1 MTALDSPN
9 PSSSPRNA
17 LAAWMEN
24 NRFLL
29 RRLHSLTGVIFGG
42 YIVVHLLVNATL
54 LETQLPFLFGGEAGN
69 VYQNQVNK
77 IHDLPFL
84 IVIEL
89 VAIIFPILF
98 HAIYGTMI
106 VVAGRPN
113 VSNYGYAKNWAYFWQ
128 RVTSIVLLAFIAF
141 HVMSMKGMLPG
152 SFGNALTFVPKQY
165 ATESTINHM
174 QAAWWVGWVVYPVG
188 ILAATFHLANGF
200 WTAAVTWG
208 LTIGAKSQKLW
219 GYACVGLFLFTFACG
234 MGTLLATLVQEPYFD
249 DPKVVKA
256 QEEGYEAV
264 AGYAELLDS
273 DEAPPTDAD
282 ADATNAGGA

>member
-1 MTALDSPN
+1 MTALDS
-9 PSSSPRNA
+9 STTTADDSRNA
-17 LAAWMEN
+17 LRVWMDS

-89 VAIIFPILF
+89 TAIIFPILF

-106 VVAGRPN
+106 VIAGRPN
-113 VSNYGYAKNWAYFWQ
+113 VGNYGYAKNWAYFWQ
-128 RVTSIVLLAFIAF
+128 RVTSIILLAFIAF
-141 HVMSMKGMLPG
+141 HVMSMKGL
-152 SFGNALTFVPKQY
+152 FGGTLGTHLTFVPKGY
-165 ATESTINHM
+165 AAESTVNHM
-174 QAAWWVGWVVYPVG
+174 QAAWWVGWVVYPLG

-208 LTIGAKSQKLW
+208 LTIGAKRQKLW
-219 GYACVGLFLFTFACG
+219 GYACVGLFLFTFGCG
-234 MGTLLATLVQEPYFD
+234 MGTLLATLAQDDYFD
-249 DPKVVKA
+249 DAAVVKA
-256 QEEGYEAV
+256 QRDGYDAE
-264 AGYAELLDS
+264 AGYSELLDEDDS
-273 DEAPPTDAD
+273 SETYNPDDSLE
-282 ADATNAGGA
+282 GLE